1 MEFLDLDFQY
11 IGQGAGQ
18 EVAGEAQEQGGTV

>member
-11 IGQGAGQ
+11 IGQGTWNEG
-18 EVAGEAQEQGGTV
+18 AGEAQEQRGTV